1 MAYLLKKSCAVRAAL
16 KKPKEY
22 RTNLQLIK
30 QDRNEE
36 QHKEE
41 EDKEDNKDNEN
52 DHEDMNVDRR
62 TIIGNPTRNLQRENQ
77 ARSGAREI
85 QNMIISQYERL
96 EFNSSIWFLWIFVV
110 LKNSKEATNKT
121 IVFSHNIRN
130 FLWHSQNIST
140 SVWGIGYTNVS
151 LFPNKNVNAIS
162 IWTGIDR
169 VMRNR
174 FIKLIAI

>member
-1 MAYLLKKSCAVRAAL
+1 MAYLLKKSCAVRAAR

-62 TIIGNPTRNLQRENQ
+62 TIIGNPTRNLQSENQ
-77 ARSGAREI
+77 ARSGARGI
-85 QNMIISQYERL
+85 QNMITSQYERL
-96 EFNSSIWFLWIFVV
+96 EF
-110 LKNSKEATNKT
+110 
-121 IVFSHNIRN
+121 
-130 FLWHSQNIST
+130 
-140 SVWGIGYTNVS
+140 
-151 LFPNKNVNAIS
+151 
-162 IWTGIDR
+162 
-169 VMRNR
+169 
-174 FIKLIAI
+174 